1 MDYETAR
8 HLADTWGLL
17 GLVLLFVGIVAFVF
31 RPGTKQKYEH
41 DAQIPLKED

>member
-17 GLVLLFVGIVAFVF
+17 SLVLLFVGIVAFVF
-31 RPGTKQKYEH
+31 RPGTKKQYEH